1 MESKASTEREQVIQ
15 ANLDYLFSTIIS
27 GKEEKKTADPIIE
40 RYRRMFGCVIGAFVG
55 DAAGARL
62 EFEEDIAPGDVAEAL
77 KFNGGGVFNV
87 GPGQVT
93 DDSELAMCLIHGIS
107 GHLIG
112 VNDET

>member
-1 MESKASTEREQVIQ
+1 
-15 ANLDYLFSTIIS
+15 
-27 GKEEKKTADPIIE
+27 
-40 RYRRMFGCVIGAFVG
+40 MFGCVIGAFVG

-62 EFEEDIAPGDVAEAL
+62 EFEENLTREDVTEAL

-107 GHLIG
+107 GHILGI
-112 VNDET
+112 NDET